1 MSSRSVTTM
10 LVLIA
15 WVLLGPIAMAFG
27 ACGIL
32 GVTCDTPCGAPSYVV
47 QAPPPCCPTER
58 VSSVSVCPEGH
69 VTPRT
74 LTAPEPPP
82 KSASDLA

>member
-32 GVTCDTPCGAPSYVV
+32 GVTCDAPCGAPSCVV
-47 QAPPPCCPTER
+47 QASPPGGPTER
-58 VSSVSVCPEGH
+58 VSSVSASPEEH

-74 LTAPEPPP
+74 PATLEPPP
-82 KSASDLA
+82 KSASNLA